1 MNIILVLINH
11 KTFEVSV
18 KWGKGYLLY
27 WKKVQVLF
35 GKFYHPPI
43 KIVFVFVIYFQM
55 EQLDEASKPDIPYPY
70 QMSTRGNGTRVN
82 RYLPKPSV
90 SNI

>member
-1 MNIILVLINH
+1 MLS
-11 KTFEVSV
+11 E
-18 KWGKGYLLY
+18 GKGINCNGRKYKCYSENLT
-27 WKKVQVLF
+27 
-35 GKFYHPPI
+35 PPI
-43 KIVFVFVIYFQM
+43 KFVFVFVIYFQM

-70 QMSTRGNGTRVN
+70 EMSARGNGTRVN

>member
-1 MNIILVLINH
+1 MKSVLS
-11 KTFEVSV
+11 E
-18 KWGKGYLLY
+18 GKGIYCIGRKYKCYSGNLTL
-27 WKKVQVLF
+27 
-35 GKFYHPPI
+35 PPI

-70 QMSTRGNGTRVN
+70 EMSTRGNGTRVN